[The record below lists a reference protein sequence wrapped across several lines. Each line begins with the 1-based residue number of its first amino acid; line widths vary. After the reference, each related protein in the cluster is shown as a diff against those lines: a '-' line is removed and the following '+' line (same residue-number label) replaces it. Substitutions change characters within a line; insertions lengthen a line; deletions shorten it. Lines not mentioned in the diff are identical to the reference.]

1 MADDQN
7 DAGTSSEEAR
17 GLRAQLEAAKAE
29 AAAAKAEAESIKQQ
43 AAREQAFAKAGIPD
57 SKLGEMF
64 RKSYDG
70 ELSADAIKAN
80 ALELGLIQQQTT
92 TPPEEREQLLSLQ
105 EDRFTPNRI
114 DDTNAKAIEST
125 IAELAKQ
132 PGGSDK
138 IAELLH
144 RHGLDGG

>member
-1 MADDQN
+1 MADDQT
-7 DAGTSSEEAR
+7 DAGASNEEAR

-57 SKLGEMF
+57 SKLGELF
-64 RKSYDG
+64 RKTYEGD
-70 ELSADAIKAN
+70 LSADAIKAN
-80 ALELGLIQQQTT
+80 ALELGLIQTQTT
-92 TPPEEREQLLSLQ
+92 TPPEEREQILSLQ
-105 EDRFTPNRI
+105 DDRFTPNRL
-114 DDTNAKAIEST
+114 DDTNAKAIEAT
-125 IAELAKQ
+125 MTELAKQ
-132 PGGSDK
+132 PGGADK